1 MKKTDKTL
9 QRLLSGRGDHNIDFS
24 DLIALL
30 VAEGF
35 IERRGKGSHV
45 IFTKPGVA
53 ERITL
58 QPDGSKAKAY
68 QVRQIRVILT
78 RLAKPETDEEL

>member
-1 MKKTDKTL
+1 MKKSEKTL
-9 QRLLSGRGDHNIDFS
+9 QRLLSGRADHNIDFN

-30 VAEGF
+30 NAEGF
-35 IERRGKGSHV
+35 AERQGKGSPV
-45 IFTKPGVA
+45 IFTKAGVA

-58 QPDGSKAKAY
+58 QAEGRKAKAY

-78 RLAKPETDEEL
+78 RHAKPETDDDL

>member
-9 QRLLSGRGDHNIDFS
+9 QRLLSGRADHNIDFN

-30 VAEGF
+30 SAEGF
-35 IERRGKGSHV
+35 TKREGKGSHV

-58 QPDGSKAKAY
+58 QADGSKAKAY
-68 QVRQIRVILT
+68 QVQQIRVILT
-78 RLAKPETDEEL
+78 RLAKPETDEDL

>member
-9 QRLLSGRGDHNIDFS
+9 QRLLSGRADHNIDFG
-24 DLIALL
+24 DLVALL
-30 VAEGF
+30 KAEGF
-35 IERRGKGSHV
+35 TERHGKGSHV
-45 IFTKPGVA
+45 IFTKPDVP

-58 QPDGSKAKAY
+58 QADGSKAKAY

-78 RLAKPETDEEL
+78 RLAKPETDDDL